1 MREKHNSI
9 YFCINENTM
18 KIDVVNEIL
27 PFIARP
33 SRYLGS
39 EFNSV
44 HKDFDAAALRFLL
57 AFPDTYEIGTSHF
70 GIQILY
76 NILNQ
81 NTEIVAE
88 RAFTPDMDLDALLR
102 SKGAS
107 LFSLES
113 HRAAA
118 EFDIIGF
125 SLLYELNYTNVLSM
139 LDLAGLPFFA
149 AERDDTHPLVIAGGP
164 CMCNPEPV
172 AELFDAI
179 VIGDGELVVPQMTQ
193 AWLDVKQESG
203 GIDKSA
209 VLERWSKIEGVY
221 VPSFFEAY
229 TGEYGQMLVRPQAGR
244 APVKRAILPD
254 LDSAVF
260 PTRPIIPFSKP
271 VHDRLRIEVARGC
284 ANGCRFCQAGMI
296 YRPVR
301 ERAPETIMALTREAL
316 KNTGYDDISM
326 LSLSTGDYSQ
336 LLPLMAQMM
345 SEFAQDKVAV
355 SLPSLRA
362 ATLTPQ
368 LMELIKTVRK
378 TGFTIAPEA
387 GSQRLR
393 DVINKNVT
401 EAEIFAAVEN
411 AFQAGWQNI
420 KLYFMIGLPTETEE
434 DLQGMVDLVLNLRAL
449 KCFGKRGN
457 LGVSIGLFVPKP
469 HTPFQWEP
477 MLDPD
482 VAHERFIWLKQQ
494 MIRPGIQI
502 KWHDT
507 RVSLVEGVWS
517 RGDRRL
523 ARVLVKAYENGCRFD
538 GWSDHFNY
546 DLWLK
551 TFAECGLDPLAV
563 ASQLPPVG
571 APLGFEHIDMGVS
584 RDFLLQEHAKALAG
598 ELTPPCNEKCSAC
611 GICDFKGI
619 KPMTEH
625 APLNVTE
632 TKTQAEAP
640 EFVKI
645 QAYFS
650 KTGKA
655 RFFGHLEMID
665 IILRAMQRAGI
676 TVAYSAGYHPKPKIS
691 FGDTL
696 PLGME
701 SLHEMFNLQM
711 AQNDLPD
718 FKEHLN
724 ASLPEGLKVLEVF
737 DVTGFSRRETSVAET
752 VNQYEAHLLA
762 GEFNAAKCAA
772 FMAAEAFEVSF
783 ERKPGEIKTMDLRFY
798 VETITVCAHNKLS
811 VSIKRDAKNNTI
823 RPHLLLGHV
832 FGLDKETVQKARVIK
847 IR

>member
-1 MREKHNSI
+1 
-9 YFCINENTM
+9 M
-18 KIDVVNEIL
+18 KIDIINEIL

-81 NTEIVAE
+81 NPQIVAE
-88 RAFTPDMDLDALLR
+88 RVFTPDLDLDALLR
-102 SKGAS
+102 SKGAP
-107 LFSLES
+107 LFALES
-113 HRAAA
+113 HRPAA

-139 LDLAGLPFFA
+139 LELAGIPFFA
-149 AERDDTHPLVIAGGP
+149 AARDASHPLIIAGGP

-172 AELFDAI
+172 AEFFDAI
-179 VIGDGELVVPQMTQ
+179 VIGDGEGLISQMAQ
-193 AWLDVKQESG
+193 IWLDVK
-203 GIDKSA
+203 SA
-209 VLERWSKIEGVY
+209 TGRADRNEILERWSSLEGVY
-221 VPSFFEAY
+221 VPSFFETY
-229 TGEYGQMLVRPQAGR
+229 TGAQGQMLTRPKAGR
-244 APVKRAILPD
+244 KPVRRAFLPD
-254 LDSAVF
+254 LDTAVF
-260 PTRPIIPFSKP
+260 PTKPVIPFSKP

-301 ERAPETIMALTREAL
+301 ERGPATVMALTCEAL
-316 KNTGYDDISM
+316 HNTGYDDISM

-336 LLPLMAQMM
+336 LLPLMTQMM
-345 SEFAQDKVAV
+345 QTFARDKVAV

-362 ATLTPQ
+362 ASLTRE
-368 LMELIKTVRK
+368 LMELVKTVRK

-393 DVINKNVT
+393 DVINKNVS

-411 AFQAGWQNI
+411 AFKAGWQNI
-420 KLYFMIGLPTETEE
+420 KLYFMIGLPTETET
-434 DLQGMVDLVLNLRAL
+434 DLEAMVDLVLRLRAL
-449 KCFGKRGN
+449 PCFGKRGQ

-482 VAHERFIWLKQQ
+482 VAHARFMWLKQR

-523 ARVLVKAYENGCRFD
+523 ARVLVRAYENGCRFD

-546 DLWLK
+546 ERWLQ
-551 TFAECGLDPLAV
+551 TFAECALDPLAV
-563 ASQLPPVG
+563 TSQPPPLG
-571 APLGFEHIDMGVS
+571 APLSFEHIDMGLS
-584 RDFLLQEHAKALAG
+584 REFLLQEHAKALGG
-598 ELTPPCNEKCSAC
+598 ELTPPCNAKCAAC
-611 GICDFKGI
+611 GICDFKTI
-619 KPMTEH
+619 KPMTAH
-625 APLNVTE
+625 APLTPV
-632 TKTQAEAP
+632 AP
-640 EFVKI
+640 VSQGPPAAFAKI

-676 TVAYSAGYHPKPKIS
+676 TVAYSAGFHPKPKIS

-701 SLHEMFNLQM
+701 SLHEVFNLQA
-711 AQNDLPD
+711 AQKDLPD
-718 FKEHLN
+718 FKVRLN
-724 ASLPEGLKVLEVF
+724 ASLPEGLKVMEVF
-737 DVTGFSRRETSVAET
+737 DVTGFSRKETAVAET
-752 VNQYEAHLLA
+752 VNLYEAHLLS
-762 GEFNAAKCAA
+762 GRFDAAKYAD
-772 FMAAEAFEVSF
+772 FMQRAAFEVSF
-783 ERKPGEIKTMDLRFY
+783 ENKPGKIKTLDLRFY
-798 VETITVCAHNKLS
+798 VETMTLCAHNKLS

-823 RPHLLLGHV
+823 RPHLLLRHV
-832 FGLDKETVQKARVIK
+832 FGLDQETVQKARVVK

>member
-1 MREKHNSI
+1 
-9 YFCINENTM
+9 M

-44 HKDFDAAALRFLL
+44 HKNFDAADLRFLL

-76 NILNQ
+76 NILNHNPQ
-81 NTEIVAE
+81 ILAE
-88 RAFTPDMDLDALLR
+88 RAFTPDLDLDALLR

-113 HRAAA
+113 HRGAA

-139 LDLAGLPFFA
+139 LDLAGIPFFA
-149 AERDDTHPLVIAGGP
+149 AERDEAQPLVIAGGP

-179 VIGDGELVVPQMTQ
+179 VIGDGELVVPQLTQ
-193 AWLDVKQESG
+193 VWLDVKRELG
-203 GIDKSA
+203 RADKA
-209 VLERWSKIEGVY
+209 AILERWSLLEGVY
-221 VPSFFEAY
+221 VPSFFETY
-229 TGEYGQMLVRPQAGR
+229 TGEHGQMLVKPKHGR
-244 APVKRAILPD
+244 QPVKRAILPD
-254 LDSAVF
+254 LDTAVF
-260 PTRPIIPFSKP
+260 PTKPIIPFSKP

-316 KNTGYDDISM
+316 ANTGYDDISM

-336 LLPLMAQMM
+336 LLPLMSQMM

-362 ATLTPQ
+362 ASLTPE

-393 DVINKNVT
+393 DVINKNVS

-411 AFQAGWQNI
+411 AFTAGWQNI
-420 KLYFMIGLPTETEE
+420 KLYFMIGLPTETEA
-434 DLQGMVDLVLNLRAL
+434 DLQAMVDLVLKLRAMP
-449 KCFGKRGN
+449 CFGKRGN

-523 ARVLVKAYENGCRFD
+523 ARVLAQAYANGCRFD

-546 DLWLK
+546 ELWLK

-563 ASQLPPVG
+563 TSQLPPVG
-571 APLGFEHIDMGVS
+571 APLSFEHIDMGIS
-584 RDFLLQEHAKALAG
+584 RDFLLQEHAKALTEA
-598 ELTPPCNEKCSAC
+598 LTPPCNEQCSAC
-611 GICDFKGI
+611 GICDFKEI
-619 KPMTEH
+619 KPVTEH
-625 APLNVTE
+625 APLTPTSTA
-632 TKTQAEAP
+632 TKCQAED
-640 EFVKI
+640 FVKI

-665 IILRAMQRAGI
+665 IMLRAMQRAGI
-676 TVAYSAGYHPKPKIS
+676 TVAYSAGFHPKPKIS

-711 AQNDLPD
+711 ARRDLPD
-718 FKEHLN
+718 FKARLN
-724 ASLPEGLKVLEVF
+724 ASLPEGLNVMEVF
-737 DVTGFSRRETSVAET
+737 DVTGFSRKETAAPET
-752 VNQYEAHLLA
+752 VSQYEAHLLTGA
-762 GEFNAAKCAA
+762 YDTAKCAD
-772 FMAAEAFEVSF
+772 FMQAETFEVSF

-798 VETITVCAHNKLS
+798 VETMQICSHNKLS

-823 RPHLLLGHV
+823 RPHLLLQHV
-832 FGLDKETVQKARVIK
+832 FGLDQETVQKARVIK